1 MKRYGCFH
9 HMMVSTRWLLVLM
22 LWMLL
27 WLQMVKSGFSVQRF
41 ANVANWNPSVTI
53 PKDGVYLISVIV
65 DPFSGC
71 NVTLRLYCK
80 CQGKERY
87 FFSAY
92 SDAIYSHAEMA
103 TGLKKYDKLFLKK
116 YGETIEAAS
125 SFSVVYVAELNS
137 FYISMKNGIFPSY
150 GSPITY
156 ATRLT
161 PNGWSRTRPVKLRFY
176 MPTTGMYWVTVR
188 PKPNLDPIIMR
199 VRRGSKVVL
208 TAYAEKLK
216 TVSASG
222 AFCLAAYSTIMTL
235 TQGGTVYSA
244 NTLLSIVYLAGNK
257 KPNTYP
263 FEHLAFTAELDST
276 RRVVAQEVLQFKH
289 VLTDYGSMY
298 VDGYTEIR
306 RTGSY
311 MVSIRPDPES
321 TTLVIVTLYV
331 NGRFYW
337 VIYAEEG
344 VPVGATISLSLQ
356 VGSYLEVRSSK
367 VSTFGRGTMFSIAF
381 IQP

>member
-1 MKRYGCFH
+1 
-9 HMMVSTRWLLVLM
+9 MVSTRWLLVLM
-22 LWMLL
+22 LWMLP

-41 ANVANWNPSVTI
+41 ANVANWNPSVII

-65 DPFSGC
+65 DPFLGC
-71 NVTLRLYCK
+71 NLTLRLYCK
-80 CQGKERY
+80 CHGKERY

-116 YGETIEAAS
+116 YGEIIEAAS

-150 GSPITY
+150 GSPIWY

-161 PNGWSRTRPVKLRFY
+161 PNGWSQTRPTKMRFY
-176 MPTTGMYWVTVR
+176 MPTTGIYWVTVR
-188 PKPNLDPIIMR
+188 PKPHRDPIMK

-222 AFCLAAYSTIMTL
+222 AFRPAARSAIITL
-235 TQGGTVYSA
+235 TQGGPVYSS

-263 FEHLAFTAELDST
+263 FEHLAFTAELGWT
-276 RRVVAQEVLQFKH
+276 RRVVAHEVPQFKR

-321 TTLVIVTLYV
+321 TILVIVTLFV
-331 NGRFYW
+331 DGRFYW
-337 VIYAEEG
+337 AIYAEEG
-344 VPVGATISLSLQ
+344 VPVGATISLFLQ
-356 VGSYLEVRSSK
+356 LGSYLEVRSSN
-367 VSTFGRGTMFSIAF
+367 VSTLGSGTMFSVAF